1 MANTNRWLLS
11 GIALLLLA
19 QLPACAHAQSGTWRD
34 SMLQRRQ
41 QNVPLPNGVQII
53 RDVSYGS
60 DPRQR
65 FDVYAPSHADHA
77 PVIFMVHGG
86 AWAFGDKTAR
96 GVVQNK
102 VSHWVSQGFIFI
114 SVDYRMLPQSLPLA
128 QAEDVAQALAY
139 AQQHIAHW
147 GGDPD
152 AFVVMGHSAGAHLVS
167 LLSTDTSIGKRYGVI
182 PWLGTVSLDSAAL
195 NVVATMQSRHLP
207 LYDRAFGN
215 QSDDWMAASP
225 YQQMHGRM
233 VPFLAICS
241 TRRRDSCP
249 QAHSFV
255 AKAVAF
261 GTQASVVEEDLT
273 HEQINEQLGL
283 DSDYTRRVESFM
295 RGLSPSMA
303 HALSEP

>member
-1 MANTNRWLLS
+1 MADTNRWLLS

-19 QLPACAHAQSGTWRD
+19 QLPACAHAQTGTWRD

-102 VSHWVSQGFIFI
+102 VSRWVSQGFIFI

-128 QAEDVAQALAY
+128 QAGDVAQALAY
-139 AQQHIAHW
+139 AQQHIAQW

-195 NVVATMQSRHLP
+195 NVVATMQVRHLP

-215 QSDDWMAASP
+215 QSDDWIAASP

-233 VPFLAICS
+233 APFLAICS

-283 DSDYTRRVESFM
+283 DFDYTRRVESFM